1 MKNIEKLRIGFGLVI
16 IVIII
21 YDNYI
26 NESENLIHPIGLI
39 IIAFLYAIIY
49 YFAKVKND

>member
-16 IVIII
+16 IVSII

-26 NESENLIHPIGLI
+26 NESDNLIPPIGLI

>member
-16 IVIII
+16 IVSII

-26 NESENLIHPIGLI
+26 NESENLIPPIALI
-39 IIAFLYAIIY
+39 IIVVLYAIIY